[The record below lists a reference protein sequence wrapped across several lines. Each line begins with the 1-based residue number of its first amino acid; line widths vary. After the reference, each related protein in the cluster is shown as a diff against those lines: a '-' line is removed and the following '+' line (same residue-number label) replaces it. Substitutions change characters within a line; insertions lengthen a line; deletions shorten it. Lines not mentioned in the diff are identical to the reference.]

1 MNPPSALPL
10 PSLIPS
16 LIRCGIT
23 LLAAIVIAWVILP
36 ERALASQPDTVVIC
50 KSFDTFDLSCRQG
63 STPGQPPKN
72 TVFWHPQDAP
82 TSSNQTIG
90 ISGKITRLTL
100 AGSLPLNGTGN
111 GSSTVGPNIMVGN
124 INSNTFVG
132 GRQSTTYVLGNS
144 AQTNITRLPSCAAT
158 GSIDCLAVRTT
169 GIASEQ
175 DRVTFGS
182 STNDAV
188 YINRAMETGTCL
200 SGLYYWNAN
209 QRKFVMGASTYGGGN
224 LNSTGGWIG
233 GDCPITPVP

>member
-1 MNPPSALPL
+1 M
-10 PSLIPS
+10 IPS

-36 ERALASQPDTVVIC
+36 ERALAAQPNNVVIC
-50 KSFDTFDLSCRQG
+50 KTSNLGDPSCRQN
-63 STPGQPPKN
+63 PLGQPPKN

-82 TSSNQTIG
+82 PTNPTIG
-90 ISGKITRLTL
+90 ISGKISRLTL
-100 AGSLPLNGTGN
+100 AGNLPLNGTGN

-124 INSNTFVG
+124 ISSNTFVG
-132 GRQSTTYVLGNS
+132 GRRSTTYVLGNS

-158 GSIDCLAVRTT
+158 GSIDCLAVSTT

-200 SGLYYWNAN
+200 SGLYYWNSN
-209 QRKFVMGASTYGGGN
+209 VSKFVMGATTYGGGN